1 MTRICV
7 SISSTDIHELLDRA
21 QRAEKLF
28 ADIIEIRLDG
38 LRSRHGLSK
47 VFHAV
52 QTPLIATNRA
62 ISERGSFDG
71 SETERLK
78 VLSEAVDEGFH
89 YVDLEITT
97 NKLDSAIGHFRKKGA
112 KIILSHHNYFRTPD
126 HAKLQS
132 ILTQLQEYKP
142 DICKIVTTA
151 LSSEDN
157 LTILSLLNKNNQ
169 NIPLVS
175 FAMGPVGV
183 WSRIMAPF
191 YGAVFTYA
199 SLERGL
205 ETAPGQPLI
214 TDLREIY
221 ARLGLK

>member
-1 MTRICV
+1 MTRVCV
-7 SISSTDIHELLDRA
+7 SISSTDIHELLERA

-28 ADIIEIRLDG
+28 ADIIEVRLDR
-38 LRSRHGLSK
+38 LRDHHGLSK
-47 VFHAV
+47 VVRSV
-52 QTPLIATNRA
+52 QTPTIATNRA
-62 ISERGSFDG
+62 ISEKGSFHG

-89 YVDLEITT
+89 YVDLEITA
-97 NKLDSAIGHFRKKGA
+97 NKLDSAIAHFRKKGA
-112 KIILSHHNYFRTPD
+112 RIILSHHDYFRTPNQ
-126 HAKLQS
+126 AMLQS
-132 ILTQLQEYKP
+132 ILSQLKEFKP

-151 LSSEDN
+151 QSSEDN
-157 LTILSLLNKNNQ
+157 RTILSLLNKNNQ

-175 FAMGPVGV
+175 FAMGPIGV

-205 ETAPGQPLI
+205 ETAIGQPCI
-214 TDLREIY
+214 TDLRQIY
-221 ARLGLK
+221 ASLGLK